1 MTQEGEL
8 ARSAVEQDLFGPG
21 ALHDEPAPPA
31 PEKYELRRRL
41 GSGGAGVVYLAED
54 TSLKRAVALKFLHD
68 ASEADVERFRR
79 EARFTAR
86 LNDPAIVQV
95 YETGDVYDS
104 PLGGCKVWVTVMLT
118 PAITAPAPLLPVT
131 V

>member
-8 ARSAVEQDLFGPG
+8 ARSAVEQDLFGPR
-21 ALHDEPAPPA
+21 ALDDEPAPPA

-95 YETGDVYDS
+95 YETGGRRS
-104 PLGGCKVWVTVMLT
+104 CCSRGPPPTRGGPRHRDCEV
-118 PAITAPAPLLPVT
+118 P
-131 V
+131 